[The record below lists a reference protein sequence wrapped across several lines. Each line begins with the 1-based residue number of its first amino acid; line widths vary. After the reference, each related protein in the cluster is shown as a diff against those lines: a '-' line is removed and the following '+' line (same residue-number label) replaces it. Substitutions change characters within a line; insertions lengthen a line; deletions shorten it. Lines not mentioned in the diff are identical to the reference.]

1 MSKEKVHFVGIGGI
15 GVSALARWYKSE
27 GWEVSG
33 SDPAAS
39 SVTNE
44 LKKDGIKIIIG
55 GHRASSVPDDVKKLI
70 YSVAVVPENA
80 ERAKARKLVIPE
92 LSYPQ
97 ALGELTKKYRTITVS
112 GAHGKSTTTAMAALM
127 LVRAGFDPTVIMG
140 TKLKEFGGSNF
151 RRGRSNWL
159 LIEADEYRAAFLNYH
174 PEIAIITNIDREHL
188 DFYKNLG
195 RIRTAFSQFVKKI
208 QKRGTFIAN
217 GDEKEVMRLA
227 KKSRVLVLSYSTRSK
242 RAEKLQKILKVPGRH
257 NLSNA
262 MAVDTLGERLSIPMK
277 VRAAALA
284 SFRGVWRRFEYK
296 GMVGPAKLFDD
307 YAHHPTEIKAT
318 LEGARE
324 MFPKSRIIAIFK
336 PHHAERLTALFVEF
350 SKAFSD
356 ADEVIILETYRVAG
370 REKDETKNMK
380 TAEELARALQ
390 KRGMDASYFSDYK
403 RAMRSLKPK
412 LKRGD
417 AIVLMTAEAR

>member
-1 MSKEKVHFVGIGGI
+1 MKKEKVHFVGIGGI

-80 ERAKARKLVIPE
+80 ERAKARKLGIPE

-127 LVRAGFDPTVIMG
+127 LIEAGFDPTVIVG

-151 RRGRSNWL
+151 RRGRSDWL
-159 LIEADEYRAAFLNYH
+159 LIEADEYRAAFLNYY

-188 DFYKNLG
+188 DFYKNIVN
-195 RIRTAFSQFVKKI
+195 IRK
-208 QKRGTFIAN
+208 TFRKFLRNISIEGILIAN
-217 GDEKEVMRLA
+217 RDEGEVLRLA
-227 KKSRVLVLSYSTRSK
+227 KARKEKAKFYSIKNPRAAELK
-242 RAEKLQKILKVPGRH
+242 RLLKVPGRH

-262 MAVDTLGERLSIPMK
+262 MAVDTLGESLGIKKSLRN
-277 VRAAALA
+277 AALG

-307 YAHHPTEIKAT
+307 YGHHPTEIKAT
-318 LEGARE
+318 LQGARE
-324 MFPKSRIIAIFK
+324 MFPKAKIIAIFK
-336 PHHAERLTALFVEF
+336 PHHIERLTALFSEF
-350 SKAFSD
+350 TKAFGE
-356 ADEVIILETYRVAG
+356 ADRVAILETYWVAG
-370 REKDETKNMK
+370 REKEDSNHMK
-380 TAEELARALQ
+380 TAEQLAGSLR
-390 KRGMDASYFSDYK
+390 KGRVNASYFPDYNSAIK
-403 RAMRSLKPK
+403 GLKPE
-412 LKRGD
+412 LKRND
-417 AIVLMTAEAR
+417 VIVLMTAEAR